1 MNCLKTTLLFIK
13 VQVTCTKNYTRPKVK
28 KNKYEV
34 YAIKKVLDKI
44 KKLIQK
50 GPENK
55 NLRLKKTKG

>member
-1 MNCLKTTLLFIK
+1 MNCLKATLLFIK
-13 VQVTCTKNYTRPKVK
+13 VQVTCKKNYTRQKVK
-28 KNKYEV
+28 RNKYQV